1 MKSELTPEDQRIL
14 ERYLNR
20 KNTPADTPSEDKL
33 SPTFSGTFDFTID
46 NLVKNGRPFYSDK
59 KINDQY
65 VGVQLALEE
74 AQKYIQSNNGT
85 IATMPY
91 LIAGKT
97 QAVNTNSQGNKTR
110 NDSHYLWKD
119 WFTALSEEYI
129 GIDEKGTFTTKGK
142 PIIITL
148 HGGGILTPERI
159 KKAYTDGLTL
169 QNATKLEKIEFTNIL
184 KGMLP
189 NNEQIQ
195 IYTLEDIKNNKIIT
209 PFGKYAIAQD
219 FEKAKG
225 YASGYHNKT
234 TFLENPIVHARAG
247 TKEYLDNYFE
257 LAKKSDDKTVGC
269 WHRFNETDPKVPS
282 GRLLFLNGSYYGLNG
297 ISSLSNDGRFVG
309 VAPEAHRAK
318 K

>member
-1 MKSELTPEDQRIL
+1 MNSELSPEDQRIL

-20 KNTPADTPSEDKL
+20 KNNQPEVPPKNEIPPINPES
-33 SPTFSGTFDFTID
+33 FNFTID
-46 NLVKNGRPFYSDK
+46 NLVKNGKTFYSDK
-59 KINDQY
+59 KVNDKY

-74 AQKYIQSNNGT
+74 AQKYIQTNKGT

-97 QAVNTNSQGNKTR
+97 QAVNSDAQGNKTR
-110 NDSHYLWKD
+110 DGNHYLWKN

-142 PIIITL
+142 SVLITL

-159 KKAYTDGLTL
+159 KKAYTDGLTQ
-169 QNATKLEKIEFTNIL
+169 QNAAKLEQTEFKNIL
-184 KGMLP
+184 KGILP

-195 IYTLEDIKNNKIIT
+195 IYSLEDIKNNKIIN
-209 PFGKYAIAQD
+209 PFGKYAVAQD
-219 FEKAKG
+219 LEKAKG
-225 YASGYHNKT
+225 YTSGYHNKT
-234 TFLENPIVHARAG
+234 KFLENPIVLARAG
-247 TKEYLDNYFE
+247 TKEYLDTYFE
-257 LAKKSDDKTVGC
+257 LAKKSDDSTVGC
-269 WHRFNETDPKVPS
+269 WHRLNETDPKVPS
-282 GRLLFLNGSYYGLNG
+282 GRLLFLDNYCNGLNG
-297 ISSLSNDGRFVG
+297 NGNLNNVGRFVG

>member
-20 KNTPADTPSEDKL
+20 KNAPIETPSENKI
-33 SPTFSGTFDFTID
+33 PPITPGTFDFTID
-46 NLVKNGRPFYSDK
+46 NLVKNGKTFYSDK
-59 KINDQY
+59 KINDEY

-97 QAVNTNSQGNKTR
+97 HAVNTNAQGNKTR

-129 GIDEKGTFTTKGK
+129 GIDEKGIFTTKGK
-142 PIIITL
+142 SVLITL

-159 KKAYTDGLTL
+159 KKAYNDGLTP
-169 QNATKLEKIEFTNIL
+169 QNAAKLEQTEFKNIL
-184 KGMLP
+184 KGILP

-195 IYTLEDIKNNKIIT
+195 IYKLEDIKNNKIIN
-209 PFGKYAIAQD
+209 PFGKYAVAQD
-219 FEKAKG
+219 LEKAKG

-234 TFLENPIVHARAG
+234 KFLENPIVHARAG
-247 TKEYLDNYFE
+247 TKEYLDTYFE
-257 LAKKSDDKTVGC
+257 LAKKSEDSTVGC
-269 WHRFNETDPKVPS
+269 WHRLNETDPKVPS
-282 GRLLFLNGSYYGLNG
+282 GRLLFLNSSYGGLNG
-297 ISSLSNDGRFVG
+297 YDDLNDNGRFVG